1 MNQVK
6 KKKIRNIPERGSNMY
21 KGIETH
27 FSLYDLPWLGNK
39 RERAGSA
46 RDETIHKVE
55 ADLEES

>member
-1 MNQVK
+1 
-6 KKKIRNIPERGSNMY
+6 MY

-27 FSLYDLPWLGNK
+27 FSLCDLPWLGNK